1 MLYDSIPEASRS
13 IQNCV
18 AQFKH
23 GILDEMHETELQ
35 AIEFMQA
42 NEEVYESGERGG
54 GNLRY
59 SNQFW
64 FGHFNDIFR
73 WIVYELEGLFPAY
86 ADALGE
92 IKTIEAYLAALY
104 VDRLPGQAY
113 PESLDKTFKYHI
125 SLWAETTEVLPLSD
139 FKGETTY
146 RFAKTSVS
154 DVESLV
160 LWQNF
165 GFKVKQGMKRL
176 LPGYSSRLWISKLRR
191 TRELVHTQS
200 KVDRSVQA
208 EMHWVGKIA
217 IN

>member
-104 VDRLPGQAY
+104 VDRLPRKADA
-113 PESLDKTFKYHI
+113 ESLDKTFRYHI
-125 SLWAETTEVLPLSD
+125 SLWAETTEVLPVSD
-139 FKGETTY
+139 FKG
-146 RFAKTSVS
+146 
-154 DVESLV
+154 
-160 LWQNF
+160 
-165 GFKVKQGMKRL
+165 
-176 LPGYSSRLWISKLRR
+176 
-191 TRELVHTQS
+191 
-200 KVDRSVQA
+200 
-208 EMHWVGKIA
+208 
-217 IN
+217 